1 MAPPHGGMEEV
12 PRPVSKRHLSD
23 DLTEEEQLALNP
35 TFPYMPVDTE
45 NKGKRLKVWSFA
57 APHMRAFHLSWI
69 GFMQAFI
76 STFSAAPMAPVI
88 RDSLSLTKPELAN
101 AGIATV
107 TTVIFMRVAM
117 GPVCDVLGPRYG
129 MAGLLLI
136 FAPATLCL
144 GLTTNGANFLVARM
158 FIGITLATFV
168 TCQYWNSIMFNNR
181 IVGLA
186 NATAGGWGNLG
197 GGITQFLMP
206 LIFTGVNANI
216 GYIFRSWRYAMLIPG
231 ALQILA
237 GTAVLYLGQ
246 DMPGGQYR
254 FMKKTGQLE
263 AKNPFQIFLLGCKNY
278 RMWVLVVLYAF
289 CFGVELTMNEI
300 AATYFFDYFG
310 VNLRV
315 AGAIASSFGLMNL
328 FARSIGGAL
337 SDWASKNYGMR
348 GRLWNLW
355 VLLTLEGLM
364 CIGMGQLNKSLGGTI
379 AFMILFSLFVQASEG
394 ATYGIV
400 PFTSA
405 RAMGIIA
412 GFVGAGG
419 NAGASVNLAIWF
431 RSGKYE
437 TYDGITYMGILIV
450 CVAMLTFTIHF
461 PPWGSMLF
469 PPNKGST
476 EESYFLAEY
485 SADEIAEGKDKKV
498 ARWIYNSQSER
509 PPSYRVAEEADPE
522 KSAVEMTG
530 EN

>member
-1 MAPPHGGMEEV
+1 MAPPHGGMMEV
-12 PRPVSKRHLSD
+12 PRPVSNANLTN
-23 DLTEEEQLALNP
+23 LTEEELQALNP
-35 TFPYMPVDTE
+35 KFPYMPVDSE
-45 NKGKRLKVWSFA
+45 NKGKQLKIWSFA

-69 GFMQAFI
+69 GFMQSFI

-88 RDSLSLTKPELAN
+88 RDSLSLTKKELAN

-107 TTVIFMRVAM
+107 TAVVFMRVAM
-117 GPVCDVLGPRYG
+117 GPICDKLGPRYG

-144 GLTTNGANFLVARM
+144 GLTNDGTNFLIARM

-181 IVGLA
+181 VVGLA

-206 LIFTGVNANI
+206 LLFTAVNSSS
-216 GYIFRSWRYAMLIPG
+216 GLIFRSWRYAMLIPG
-231 ALQILA
+231 ALQICA
-237 GTAVLYLGQ
+237 GTAILYLGQ

-263 AKNPFQIFLLGCKNY
+263 DKSVLQIFKLGVLNY

-310 VNLRV
+310 VNLKV

-328 FARSIGGAL
+328 FARSIGGGL
-337 SDWASKNYGMR
+337 SDWASRKFGMR

-355 VLLTLEGLM
+355 ALLFLEGLM
-364 CIGMGQLNKSLGGTI
+364 CIGMGQLNKSLAGTI
-379 AFMILFSLFVQASEG
+379 TFMILFSLFVQASEG
-394 ATYGIV
+394 ATYGVV

-405 RAMGIIA
+405 RCMGIIA

-431 RSGKYE
+431 RSAKYE
-437 TYDGITYMGILIV
+437 TYEGITYMGILIV
-450 CVAMLTFTIHF
+450 CVSMLTFTLHF

-469 PPNKGST
+469 GPTKGVT
-476 EESYFLAEY
+476 EKDYFLREFT
-485 SADEIAEGKDKKV
+485 ADEIADGKDQKV
-498 ARWIYNSQSER
+498 AKWILNSESER
-509 PPSYRVAEEADPE
+509 PPSIRTEVPAEEEDDAE
-522 KSAVEMTG
+522 KAE
-530 EN
+530 EKK